1 MSCKPFYLGNRLFM
15 IFLPQCSFM
24 QFVMLFNFS
33 NLFLIQLDG
42 QWSKYIKILSIIT
55 YIYDKS

>member
-55 YIYDKS
+55 YNDKS